1 VNRTAV
7 FRRARDFLVAH
18 RTDHDGACRGF
29 EWPRPE
35 RFNWAIDWF
44 DAIARSNT
52 RTALRIVDDGGL
64 DAQLTFDELR
74 RRSNFLAEELRSLGL
89 VRGDRVLLMLGNVPA
104 LWELTLACMKL
115 GCPIIPTTTLLMSSD
130 LRDRVERGA
139 ARVVIT
145 DPVFAERFESTA
157 VEANKPGEADAAR
170 GSVEAGSGVLRVL
183 IRGTRPGWHTLAES
197 GAADDFDPGADT
209 LATDP
214 LFLYFTSGTTAKPK
228 LVVHTHASYPI
239 GHLSTM
245 YWLGLR
251 PGDRHLNL
259 SSPGWAKHAWS
270 SFFAP
275 WNAEATVVMVN
286 HARFDAAS
294 LVRELARCEV
304 TSFCA
309 PPTVWRSIIQLPL
322 DAFKVSLRELAS
334 AGEPLNPEVIA
345 QVQKAWGLTIRD
357 GYGQTETTAQI
368 GNCPGQLVKPGSMGR
383 VLPGYRIE
391 LLDVGGNVSDEGEIC
406 VSLPEKPV
414 PVMPGYLADP
424 VNTAAAMAGGF
435 YHAGDIA
442 RRDADGYFTYVGRND
457 DVFKCSDYK
466 ISPFELE
473 SLLIEHE
480 AVMEAAVVPS
490 PDAQRLSV
498 PKAFVILAAGHSPSR
513 EVAASILTFVRD
525 RTSPFKRI
533 RRIEFADLPKT
544 VSGKI
549 RRVDLRRLE
558 LTRERSA
565 SSRNVLE
572 YWEEDL

>member
-1 VNRTAV
+1 MNPTDW
-7 FRRARDFLVAH
+7 FRKARDFLIAH
-18 RTDHDGACRGF
+18 RTDYEGACRGF

-44 DAIARSNT
+44 DAIARGNT
-52 RTALRIVDDGGL
+52 RIALRIVGDGGL
-64 DAQLTFDELR
+64 DAQLSFDELR
-74 RRSNFLAEELRSLGL
+74 GRSNFLADRLRSRG
-89 VRGDRVLLMLGNVPA
+89 VKRGDRILLMLGNVPA

-115 GCPIIPTTTLLMSSD
+115 GCPIIPTTTLLLPAE
-130 LRDRVERGA
+130 LRDRVERGV

-145 DPVFAERFESTA
+145 DPLFAERFD
-157 VEANKPGEADAAR
+157 GL
-170 GSVEAGSGVLRVL
+170 SGDVLRVL
-183 IRGTRPGWHTLAES
+183 IRGSRPGWETLPETGS
-197 GAADDFDPGADT
+197 LDGFDPGAAT
-209 LATDP
+209 QATDP

-228 LVVHTHASYPI
+228 LVVHTQVSYPV
-239 GHLSTM
+239 GHLSTL

-275 WNAEATVVMVN
+275 WNAEAGIVMVN
-286 HARFDAAS
+286 HARFDAAA

-322 DAFKVSLRELAS
+322 DAIKTSLREVAS

-345 QVQKAWGLTIRD
+345 RVQSAWGLTIRD

-368 GNCPGQLVKPGSMGR
+368 GNCPGQEVVPGSMGR
-383 VLPGYRIE
+383 VLPGYHIE
-391 LLDVGGNVSDEGEIC
+391 LLDTDGKVSDEGEIC

-414 PVMPGYLADP
+414 PVMPGYLGDT
-424 VNTAAAMAGGF
+424 VNTAAVMAGGF
-435 YHAGDIA
+435 YHTGDVA
-442 RRDADGYFTYVGRND
+442 RRDSRGYFTYIGRND

-480 AVMEAAVVPS
+480 AVVEAAVVPS

-498 PKAFVILAAGHSPSR
+498 PKAFVILAVGHSATR
-513 EVAASILTFVRD
+513 ETAASILKFVRE

-549 RRVDLRRLE
+549 RRVDLRRAELARE
-558 LTRERSA
+558 LTA
-565 SSRNVLE
+565 VSRNE
-572 YWEEDL
+572 REFWEEDL

>member
-1 VNRTAV
+1 VNPTES

-18 RTDHDGACRGF
+18 RTDYEGACRGF
-29 EWPRPE
+29 QWPRPE

-44 DAIARSNT
+44 DAIARGNS
-52 RTALRIVDDGGL
+52 RTALRIVGDGGL
-64 DAQLTFDELR
+64 DAQLSFDDLR
-74 RRSNFLAEELRSLGL
+74 QRSNFLARELRSLGL
-89 VRGDRVLLMLGNVPA
+89 ARGDRVLVMLGNVPA

-115 GCPIIPTTTLLMSSD
+115 GCPVIPTTTLLMAAD
-130 LRDRVERGA
+130 LRDRIERGI

-145 DPVFAERFESTA
+145 DPVFADRFA
-157 VEANKPGEADAAR
+157 GIAD
-170 GSVEAGSGVLRVL
+170 GGLRLL
-183 IRGTRPGWHTLAES
+183 IRGSCEGWQTLSTTGTR
-197 GAADDFDPGADT
+197 DDFDPGADT
-209 LATDP
+209 PATDP

-228 LVVHTHASYPI
+228 AVVHTHVSYPI

-275 WNAEATVVMVN
+275 WNAEATIVMVN
-286 HARFDAAS
+286 HARFDAAA

-322 DAFKVSLRELAS
+322 DEIRTHLRELAS
-334 AGEPLNPEVIA
+334 AGEPLNAEVIA
-345 QVQKAWGLTIRD
+345 RVQAAWGLTIRD

-368 GNCPGQLVKPGSMGR
+368 GNCPGQEVVPGSMGR
-383 VLPGYRIE
+383 VLPGYHIE
-391 LLDVGGNVSDEGEIC
+391 LLDIDGNVSDEGEIC
-406 VSLPEKPV
+406 VSLREKPV
-414 PVMPGYLADP
+414 PVMPGYLGES
-424 VNTAAAMAGGF
+424 GGLPGAF

-442 RRDADGYFTYVGRND
+442 RRDSRGYFTYVGRND

-480 AVMEAAVVPS
+480 AVVEAAVVPS
-490 PDAQRLSV
+490 PDAKRLSV

-513 EVAASILTFVRD
+513 QTAASILTFVRE

-549 RRVDLRRLE
+549 RRVDLRRSELARDLDPGGRNPLE
-558 LTRERSA
+558 F
-565 SSRNVLE
+565 
-572 YWEEDL
+572 WEEDVQKPVG

>member
-1 VNRTAV
+1 VNPTEI

-18 RTDHDGACRGF
+18 RTDYEGACHGF

-35 RFNWAIDWF
+35 RFNWAFDWF
-44 DAIARSNT
+44 DAIARGNS
-52 RTALRIVDDGGL
+52 RTALRIVGDGGL
-64 DAQLTFDELR
+64 DAQLSFDDLR
-74 RRSNFLAEELRSLGL
+74 QRSNFLARELRSLGV
-89 VRGDRVLLMLGNVPA
+89 VRGDRVLIMLGNVPA

-115 GCPIIPTTTLLMSSD
+115 GCPVIPTTTLLMAAD
-130 LRDRVERGA
+130 LRDRIDRGV

-145 DPVFAERFESTA
+145 DPLFAERFA
-157 VEANKPGEADAAR
+157 GIAD
-170 GSVEAGSGVLRVL
+170 GGLRLL
-183 IRGTRPGWHTLAES
+183 IRGSREGWQTLS
-197 GAADDFDPGADT
+197 TTQVLDDFDPGADT
-209 LATDP
+209 PATDP

-228 LVVHTHASYPI
+228 AVVHTHVSYPI

-275 WNAEATVVMVN
+275 WNAEATIVMVN
-286 HARFDAAS
+286 HARFDAAA
-294 LVRELARCEV
+294 LVRELVRCEV

-322 DAFKVSLRELAS
+322 DEIETRLRELAS
-334 AGEPLNPEVIA
+334 AGEPLNAEVITR
-345 QVQKAWGLTIRD
+345 VQAAWGLTIRD

-368 GNCPGQLVKPGSMGR
+368 GNCPGQEVVPGSMGR
-383 VLPGYRIE
+383 VLPGYHIE
-391 LLDVGGNVSDEGEIC
+391 LLDIEGNVSDEGEIC
-406 VSLPEKPV
+406 VSLLEKPV
-414 PVMPGYLADP
+414 PVMPGYLGEP
-424 VNTAAAMAGGF
+424 GGMEGAF

-442 RRDADGYFTYVGRND
+442 RRDGRGYFTYVGRND
-457 DVFKCSDYK
+457 DVFKSSDYK

-480 AVMEAAVVPS
+480 AVVEAAVVPS
-490 PDAQRLSV
+490 PDEKRLSV

-513 EVAASILTFVRD
+513 QTAASILAFVRE

-549 RRVDLRRLE
+549 RRVDLRRSELARE
-558 LTRERSA
+558 LTPGG
-565 SSRNVLE
+565 RNALE
-572 YWEEDL
+572 FWEEDI

>member
-1 VNRTAV
+1 VNPTEA
-7 FRRARDFLVAH
+7 FRQARDFLVAH
-18 RTDHDGACRGF
+18 RTDYEGACRGF
-29 EWPRPE
+29 QWPRPE

-44 DAIARSNT
+44 DVIARGNA
-52 RTALRIVDDGGL
+52 RAALRIVGDGGL
-64 DAQLTFDELR
+64 DAQLTFDSLR
-74 RRSNFLAEELRSLGL
+74 RRSNFLAAYLRSLG
-89 VRGDRVLLMLGNVPA
+89 VGRGDRVLLMLGNVPA

-115 GCPIIPTTTLLMSSD
+115 GCPIIPTTTLLMPSD
-130 LRDRVERGA
+130 LRDRLARGA

-145 DPVFAERFESTA
+145 DSVFAARFDGI
-157 VEANKPGEADAAR
+157 PGQ
-170 GSVEAGSGVLRVL
+170 VLRVL
-183 IRGTRPGWHTLAES
+183 VEGSRPGWQTLPAGSQGLEELAS
-197 GAADDFDPGADT
+197 AAGPAAAADPVGAT

-275 WNAEATVVMVN
+275 WNAEATIVMVN
-286 HARFDAAS
+286 HARFDASS
-294 LVRELARCEV
+294 LVRELVRCEV

-309 PPTVWRSIIQLPL
+309 PPTVWRSVIQLPL
-322 DAFKVSLRELAS
+322 EQIKVSLRELAS

-345 QVQKAWGLTIRD
+345 RVRNAWGLTIRD
-357 GYGQTETTAQI
+357 GYGQTETTLQV
-368 GNCPGQLVKPGSMGR
+368 GNFPGQLVKPGSMGR
-383 VLPGYRIE
+383 VAPGYHIE
-391 LLDVGGNVSDEGEIC
+391 LLDSEANAGNEGEIC

-414 PVMPGYLADP
+414 PVTPGYLDDA
-424 VNTAAAMAGGF
+424 VNTAAVMAGGF
-435 YHAGDIA
+435 YHAGDMA
-442 RRDADGYFTYVGRND
+442 SRDADGYFTYIGRND

-480 AVMEAAVVPS
+480 AVVEAAVVPS

-498 PKAFVILAAGHSPSR
+498 PKAFVILAAGLSPSP
-513 EVAASILTFVRD
+513 EIAASILKFVRE

-549 RRVDLRRLE
+549 RRVDLRKAEVARDLA
-558 LTRERSA
+558 LNA
-565 SSRNVLE
+565 RNACE

>member
-1 VNRTAV
+1 VNPTEI
-7 FRRARDFLVAH
+7 FRRARDFLIAH
-18 RTDHDGACRGF
+18 RTDYEGACRGF

-35 RFNWAIDWF
+35 RFNWAFDWF
-44 DAIARSNT
+44 DAIARGNS
-52 RTALRIVDDGGL
+52 RTALRIVGDGGL
-64 DAQLTFDELR
+64 DAQLSFDDLR
-74 RRSNFLAEELRSLGL
+74 RRSNFLARELRSLGVL
-89 VRGDRVLLMLGNVPA
+89 RGDRVLIMLGNVPA

-115 GCPIIPTTTLLMSSD
+115 GCPVIPTTTLLMAAD
-130 LRDRVERGA
+130 LRDRIDRGV

-145 DPVFAERFESTA
+145 DPLFAERFA
-157 VEANKPGEADAAR
+157 GIAD
-170 GSVEAGSGVLRVL
+170 GGLRLL
-183 IRGTRPGWHTLAES
+183 IRGSREGWQTLS
-197 GAADDFDPGADT
+197 TTQVLDDFDPGADT
-209 LATDP
+209 PATDP

-228 LVVHTHASYPI
+228 AVVHTHVSYPI

-275 WNAEATVVMVN
+275 WNAEATIVMVN
-286 HARFDAAS
+286 HARFDAAA
-294 LVRELARCEV
+294 LVRELVRCEV

-322 DAFKVSLRELAS
+322 DEIETRLRELAS
-334 AGEPLNPEVIA
+334 AGEPLNAEVITRVRA
-345 QVQKAWGLTIRD
+345 AWGLTIRD

-368 GNCPGQLVKPGSMGR
+368 GNCPGQEVVPGSMGR
-383 VLPGYRIE
+383 VLPGYHIE
-391 LLDVGGNVSDEGEIC
+391 LLDIEGNVSDEGEIC
-406 VSLPEKPV
+406 VSLLEKPV
-414 PVMPGYLADP
+414 PVMPGYLGEP
-424 VNTAAAMAGGF
+424 GGMEGAF

-442 RRDADGYFTYVGRND
+442 RRDGRGYFTYVGRND
-457 DVFKCSDYK
+457 DVFKSSDYK

-480 AVMEAAVVPS
+480 AVVEAAVVPS
-490 PDAQRLSV
+490 PDEKRLSV

-513 EVAASILTFVRD
+513 QTAASILTFVRE

-549 RRVDLRRLE
+549 RRVDLRRSELARE
-558 LTRERSA
+558 LTPGG
-565 SSRNVLE
+565 RNALE
-572 YWEEDL
+572 FWEEDI

>member
-1 VNRTAV
+1 VNPTDS
-7 FRRARDFLVAH
+7 FRQARDFLVAH
-18 RTDHDGACRGF
+18 RTRYEEACRGF
-29 EWPRPE
+29 EWPRPA

-44 DAIARSNT
+44 DVIARGNA
-52 RTALRIVDDGGL
+52 RPALRIVGDGGL
-64 DAQLTFDELR
+64 DAGLSFDELR
-74 RRSNFLAEELRSLGL
+74 QRSNFLAQELRSLGA

-104 LWELTLACMKL
+104 LWEWTLACMKL
-115 GCPIIPTTTLLMSSD
+115 GCPIIPTTTLLMPAD

-139 ARVVIT
+139 ARIVIT
-145 DPVFAERFESTA
+145 DPMFADRFD
-157 VEANKPGEADAAR
+157 GIAD
-170 GSVEAGSGVLRVL
+170 EVLRL
-183 IRGTRPGWHTLAES
+183 LTRGAREGWQTLS
-197 GAADDFDPGADT
+197 SDGARNDFDPGADT
-209 LATDP
+209 QASDP

-228 LVVHTHASYPI
+228 AVVHTHVSYPI

-286 HARFDAAS
+286 HARFDAGAM
-294 LVRELARCEV
+294 VRELARCEV

-309 PPTVWRSIIQLPL
+309 PPTVWRSIVQLPL
-322 DAFKVSLRELAS
+322 DEIKTSLRELAS
-334 AGEPLNPEVIA
+334 AGEPLNAEVIA
-345 QVQKAWGLTIRD
+345 RVQSAWGLTIRD

-368 GNCPGQLVKPGSMGR
+368 GNCPGQEVVPGSMGR

-391 LLDVGGNVSDEGEIC
+391 LLDVDGNASDEGEIC

-414 PVMPGYLADP
+414 PVMPGYLDS
-424 VNTAAAMAGGF
+424 GKLEGEF

-442 RRDADGYFTYVGRND
+442 RRDNRGYYTYVGRND

-480 AVMEAAVVPS
+480 AVVEAAVVPS
-490 PDAQRLSV
+490 PDEKRLSV
-498 PKAFVILAAGHSPSR
+498 PKAFVILAAGFSPSR
-513 EVAASILTFVRD
+513 ETAASILTFVRE
-525 RTSPFKRI
+525 RSSPFKRI

-544 VSGKI
+544 ISGKI
-549 RRVDLRRLE
+549 RRVDLRRAELARELSAGGRNSLE
-558 LTRERSA
+558 F
-565 SSRNVLE
+565 
-572 YWEEDL
+572 WEEDF

>member
-1 VNRTAV
+1 VNPTEI

-18 RTDHDGACRGF
+18 RTDYEGACRGF

-35 RFNWAIDWF
+35 RFNWAFDWF
-44 DAIARSNT
+44 DAIARGNS
-52 RTALRIVDDGGL
+52 RTALRIVGDGGL
-64 DAQLTFDELR
+64 DAQLSFDDLR
-74 RRSNFLAEELRSLGL
+74 RRSNFLARELRSLG
-89 VRGDRVLLMLGNVPA
+89 VMRGDRVLIMLGNVPA

-115 GCPIIPTTTLLMSSD
+115 GCPVIPTTTLLMAAD
-130 LRDRVERGA
+130 LRDRIDRGV

-145 DPVFAERFESTA
+145 DPLFAERFA
-157 VEANKPGEADAAR
+157 GIAD
-170 GSVEAGSGVLRVL
+170 GGLRLL
-183 IRGTRPGWHTLAES
+183 IRGSREGWQTLSTS
-197 GAADDFDPGADT
+197 GGRDDFDPGADT
-209 LATDP
+209 PATDP

-228 LVVHTHASYPI
+228 AVVHTHVSYPI

-275 WNAEATVVMVN
+275 WNAEATIVMVN
-286 HARFDAAS
+286 HARFDAAA
-294 LVRELARCEV
+294 LVRELVRCEV

-322 DAFKVSLRELAS
+322 DEIETRLRELAS
-334 AGEPLNPEVIA
+334 AGEPLNAEVITR
-345 QVQKAWGLTIRD
+345 VQAAWGLTIRD

-368 GNCPGQLVKPGSMGR
+368 GNCPGQEVVPGSMGR
-383 VLPGYRIE
+383 VLPGYHIE
-391 LLDVGGNVSDEGEIC
+391 LLDIEGNVSDEGEIC
-406 VSLPEKPV
+406 VSLLEKPV
-414 PVMPGYLADP
+414 PVMPGYLGEP
-424 VNTAAAMAGGF
+424 GGMEGAF

-442 RRDADGYFTYVGRND
+442 RRDGRGYFTYVGRND

-480 AVMEAAVVPS
+480 AVVEAAVVPS
-490 PDAQRLSV
+490 PDEKRLSV

-513 EVAASILTFVRD
+513 QTAASILTFVRE

-549 RRVDLRRLE
+549 RRVDLRRSELARE
-558 LTRERSA
+558 LTPGV
-565 SSRNVLE
+565 RNSLE
-572 YWEEDL
+572 FWEEDI

>member
-1 VNRTAV
+1 
-7 FRRARDFLVAH
+7 
-18 RTDHDGACRGF
+18 
-29 EWPRPE
+29 
-35 RFNWAIDWF
+35 
-44 DAIARSNT
+44 
-52 RTALRIVDDGGL
+52 
-64 DAQLTFDELR
+64 
-74 RRSNFLAEELRSLGL
+74 
-89 VRGDRVLLMLGNVPA
+89 MLGNVPA

-115 GCPIIPTTTLLMSSD
+115 GCPIIPTTTLLMRAD
-130 LRDRVERGA
+130 LRDRVERGD
-139 ARVVIT
+139 ARIVIT
-145 DPVFAERFESTA
+145 DPVFAERFDA
-157 VEANKPGEADAAR
+157 VSDR
-170 GSVEAGSGVLRVL
+170 VLRLL
-183 IRGTRPGWHTLAES
+183 IRDSRPVGRLSATPGS
-197 GAADDFDPGADT
+197 RDTFDPGADT
-209 LATDP
+209 QATDP

-251 PGDRHLNL
+251 PGDKHLNL

-275 WNAEATVVMVN
+275 WNAEATIVMVN
-286 HARFDAAS
+286 HARFDAAA

-322 DAFKVSLRELAS
+322 DEIKTGLRELAS

-345 QVQKAWGLTIRD
+345 RVQAAWGLTIRD

-368 GNCPGQLVKPGSMGR
+368 GNCPGQQVVPGSMGR

-391 LLDVGGNVSDEGEIC
+391 LLDIEGSVCDKGEIC
-406 VSLPEKPV
+406 VSLPERPV
-414 PVMPGYLADP
+414 PVMPGYLGDDA
-424 VNTAAAMAGGF
+424 NTATVMAGGF

-442 RRDADGYFTYVGRND
+442 RRDSRGYFTYVGRND

-480 AVMEAAVVPS
+480 AVVEAAVVPS

-498 PKAFVILAAGHSPSR
+498 PKAFVILAAGHTPSLQT
-513 EVAASILTFVRD
+513 AASILAFVRA

-549 RRVDLRRLE
+549 RRVDLRRAELARE
-558 LTRERSA
+558 LTAR
-565 SSRNVLE
+565 SRNSRE
-572 YWEEDL
+572 FWEEDLQS